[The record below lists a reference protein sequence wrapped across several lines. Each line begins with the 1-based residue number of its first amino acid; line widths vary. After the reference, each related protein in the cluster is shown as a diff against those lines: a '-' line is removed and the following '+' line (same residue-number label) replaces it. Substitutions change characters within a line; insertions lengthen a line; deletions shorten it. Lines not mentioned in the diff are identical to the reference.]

1 MHRLIVIGTSAAAL
15 LCAPLAAQIATPL
28 PAPVRPQNPVAR
40 PQPLP
45 APAPGWDNSQN
56 AGQSNRNFAGTTRCE
71 SQNHRPRSC
80 RARTQNRVEIIQV
93 HGGSCRRG
101 SSFTYTENEIRVT
114 NGCRATFAYGYGN
127 VRPQADS
134 GSNAL
139 PWLLAG
145 AGATAGIVAL
155 ANSGSSNSPPPAEA
169 RPAPVAPPAA
179 VAPPA
184 PSPQPQIP
192 QPPFAALPPA
202 KIVANTQMLTADQQR
217 TMQTCLFEGA
227 RQVGIAGGT
236 VLTLS
241 SVDRI
246 EQGSGG
252 WRFNARGS
260 ATFPNGE
267 RGFSVFCRATPTQI
281 VEFTVTPA

>member
-1 MHRLIVIGTSAAAL
+1 MPKKIATVCTAL
-15 LCAPLAAQIATPL
+15 CLAVPLAAQVATPL
-28 PAPVRPQNPVAR
+28 PAPIRPQTPVAR

-45 APAPGWDNSQN
+45 AEPNWNNSSN
-56 AGQSNRNFAGTTRCE
+56 NSSSNRNFAGTTRCE
-71 SQNHRPRSC
+71 SQNQRPRTC
-80 RARTQNRVEIIQV
+80 RARTQGRVEIVQV

-101 SSFTYTENEIRVT
+101 ASFTYTGNDIRVT

-155 ANSGSSNSPPPAEA
+155 ANSGNNQ
-169 RPAPVAPPAA
+169 PAPSQPVPAQPAPPAA
-179 VAPPA
+179 PAPIAPPA
-184 PSPQPQIP
+184 P
-192 QPPFAALPPA
+192 QPPESNFPALPPA
-202 KIVANTQMLTADQQR
+202 RIVANTQMLTPDQQR

-227 RQVGIAGGT
+227 RQVGLAGGS
-236 VLTLS
+236 VITLS
-241 SVDRI
+241 SIDRI

-252 WRFNARGS
+252 WRFNARGT
-260 ATFPNGE
+260 ATFPNAD
-267 RGFSVFCRATPTQI
+267 RNFAVFCRATPGQI